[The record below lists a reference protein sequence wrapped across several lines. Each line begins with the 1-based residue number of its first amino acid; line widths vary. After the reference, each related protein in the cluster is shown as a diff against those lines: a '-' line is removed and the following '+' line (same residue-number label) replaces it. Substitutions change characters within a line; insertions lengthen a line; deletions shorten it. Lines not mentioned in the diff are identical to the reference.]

1 MVNLKFSSLSLTF
14 YSPSKMEEDLKCK
27 RHESMVLGSMGSGVV
42 ATISINRYSDLHHR
56 VARIR

>member
-42 ATISINRYSDLHHR
+42 ATISINRYSDPTS
-56 VARIR
+56 